1 MWLKIEFNEEDIVNW
16 SQNPTK
22 ICITLVE
29 AETAPVSTNKTF
41 RLSPIFPLTNVNN
54 DIELD
59 RTELHFFSFPNPYRI
74 LGRVEKKGTEQLK
87 NSVYFSLGLC
97 SIIIITSEN
106 EIIKE
111 FKEVC
116 KAEETA
122 YEKWEISDSMI
133 VDIYYKINSA
143 PENDTPPFN
152 ILSYSSL
159 PLTERSLIDE
169 FNITISLL
177 MSKLQVHMPN
187 ELGKI
192 LKLIEEVNKL
202 IEEIVFLYNPT
213 SAIPSS
219 LREYTLEQLKDG
231 KLNQLIRH
239 QNLDRI
245 IQINSSLSY
254 ISTQAFSG
262 AIPILERRSLI
273 RRNSLLGVGSGI
285 LALNNIARFIE
296 SSFSKISFDNV
307 ITEVMPIAASLSG
320 LDNFPQY
327 SSLEWNLSRIDVLQK
342 NEAQEV
348 PYYKLPYFS
357 GRLGFRETE
366 YSIAAAIQSISCG
379 ASLEWS
385 LMTLTHEMLHGHV
398 RNIIGSLF
406 FGGEGKN
413 PDVLRDEFYAS
424 FTKRMLKRTERES
437 LSDSIRNVIL
447 LYCCYT
453 TSHGSIAVKK
463 ELKGNRFEIK
473 LLLQDD
479 LWNRLE
485 DEYRNISEIFVHVLD
500 LHYFYAGRVSIYV
513 PLIWCSW
520 IAVPHINGD
529 IRQYVL
535 RSLLVIAS
543 KETGDV
549 FSRYNTSV
557 SRLKDILNKH
567 KSGKLNYPVI
577 FEIIDILNDENKL
590 NDYYFPAF
598 KASLIIV
605 DLVNKVF
612 ISEKVRSAL
621 LYDDFVKWDSDD
633 SAEDSFEEK
642 FEYDLPDGFNDEQ
655 INSPVSYL
663 LDRMISEL
671 NAHSPVPD
679 LEREST
685 LQFLALNSRT

>member
-16 SQNPTK
+16 AQTPTK
-22 ICITLVE
+22 ICVSISDSK
-29 AETAPVSTNKTF
+29 TAPISTNKAF
-41 RLSPIFPLTNVNN
+41 RLSPIFPLTEENNVIQF
-54 DIELD
+54 DIM
-59 RTELHFFSFPNPYRI
+59 ELHFFNFSNSYRV
-74 LGRVEKKGTEQLK
+74 LGRVDKIGSDNLKK
-87 NSVYFSLGLC
+87 SVFFSLGLS
-97 SIIIITSEN
+97 SIIVATN
-106 EIIKE
+106 NKEIIDE
-111 FKEVC
+111 FKEISKV
-116 KAEETA
+116 KETA
-122 YEKWEISDSMI
+122 YEKWEISDS
-133 VDIYYKINSA
+133 VINNISHSITT
-143 PENDTPPFN
+143 PEYAEPLFN
-152 ILSYSSL
+152 ILNYESL
-159 PLTERSLIDE
+159 PLTDRSLIDE

-177 MSKLQVHMPN
+177 VPKLQVHMPN
-187 ELGKI
+187 ELDKI

-202 IEEIVFLYNPT
+202 IEEIVFLYEPKG
-213 SAIPSS
+213 AVPSS
-219 LREYTLEQLKDG
+219 LKEYTIDQLKEG

-239 QNLDRI
+239 QNLDRV

-273 RRNSLLGVGSGI
+273 RRNSLLGIGGGI

-296 SSFSKISFDNV
+296 TSFSKVSFDKI
-307 ITEVMPIAASLSG
+307 ITETMPIAASLNG
-320 LDNFPQY
+320 LDKFPLY
-327 SSLEWNLSRIDVLQK
+327 VSSDWHLSTIDTFQK
-342 NEAQEV
+342 NDAEEV

-366 YSIAAAIQSISCG
+366 YSIAAAIQSISSG

-406 FGGEGKN
+406 FGGERKN
-413 PDVLRDEFYAS
+413 PDHLRDEFYKCFS
-424 FTKRMLKRTERES
+424 LRMLRQTERES
-437 LSDSIRNVIL
+437 LADSIRNVIL

-453 TSHGSIAVKK
+453 VSHGSIAVKK
-463 ELKGNRFEIK
+463 EPPNGNRFEIK

-479 LWNRLE
+479 LWNHLE

-500 LHYFYAGRVSIYV
+500 LHYFYAGRISIYV

-529 IRQYVL
+529 IRQYIL
-535 RSLLVIAS
+535 RSLLVISS

-549 FSRYNTSV
+549 FSRFNTSV
-557 SRLKDILNKH
+557 SRLRDILNKH
-567 KSGKLNYPVI
+567 KSGKLNYPI
-577 FEIIDILNDENKL
+577 IYEIVDILNDTKKL
-590 NDYYFPAF
+590 NEFYFLAF

-612 ISEKVRSAL
+612 TSEKVRSAIF
-621 LYDDFVKWDSDD
+621 YDDFVKWVKDD
-633 SAEDSFEEK
+633 SEEDSFEEK
-642 FEYDLPDGFNDEQ
+642 FEYDLPGSFNDET

-663 LDRMISEL
+663 LDRMIREL
-671 NAHSPVPD
+671 NSEIPLSD

-685 LQFLALNSRT
+685 LQFLALNSST